1 MLCVR
6 AVARKATTMKD
17 DSPDRDLSVTTVRD
31 HAAGIPAV
39 AVALRQAL
47 RQMGPMRTARTLTRV
62 NQHGGFDCMSCAWP
76 DPDHRHAAEFCE
88 NGAKAVAEEATK
100 ARDLMADAALEA
112 LRASSRLAEEQG
124 RDLSGGEKA
133 DRETPARQ
141 RGFGKRGFG
150 KDAER
155 GERDDERERILKPPG
170 RDFTP

>member
-1 MLCVR
+1 MDRGKLEKRHEAEKQDLGNLHKVAVTSEIR
-6 AVARKATTMKD
+6 AIKADATVERREARQSHD
-17 DSPDRDLSVTTVRD
+17 DRARDLSR
-31 HAAGIPAV
+31 H
-39 AVALRQAL
+39 
-47 RQMGPMRTARTLTRV
+47 
-62 NQHGGFDCMSCAWP
+62 
-76 DPDHRHAAEFCE
+76 HREDTQ
-88 NGAKAVAEEATK
+88 EATK